1 MKKIGIVNS
10 GGDTQAINAVI
21 ASAVKY
27 GLGKDFKF
35 IGFIKGWE
43 GILDMEY
50 MELGMEQIR
59 GISHLGGTI
68 LHSVNKGRFAG
79 KGGDA
84 GDANSI
90 PDEILHLAKKN
101 LETLKIDTLIVIGGD
116 GTLSGAMQL
125 EKLGVKIVGVPKT
138 IDNDLAGVDMTFGFS
153 SAVEIGVEALDRIH
167 TTAVSHDRVMFVET
181 MGRHVGWIPLYAGL
195 AGGADVILIPEIEF
209 SYDGLVR
216 FLSWRKK
223 IGRNYS
229 VVVVSEG
236 AKAKNEK
243 IATKENVDGRPEVIL
258 GGISEQI
265 MNRLNQMAPG
275 EFEMRNVVLGH
286 TQRGGSPNAED
297 RILAKSYGVAAVD
310 AVINKKFGQMV
321 AYVGGKMKTVPIED
335 AVDKLKKV
343 TDEDLIFQSAKKL
356 GVYFGE

>member
-1 MKKIGIVNS
+1 MKKIGIINS

-21 ASAVKY
+21 ASIVRY
-27 GLGKDFKF
+27 GVTKDFKF
-35 IGFIKGWE
+35 VGFIKGWE

-50 MELGMEQIR
+50 MDLGVEQIR

-79 KGGDA
+79 KGGSE
-84 GDANSI
+84 GDFNKI
-90 PDEILHLAKKN
+90 PDEILDLAQKN

-116 GTLSGAMQL
+116 GTLSGALQL
-125 EKLGVKIVGVPKT
+125 VDRGINIVGVPKT
-138 IDNDLAGVDMTFGFS
+138 IDNDLDFVDMTFGFS
-153 SAVEIGVEALDRIH
+153 SAVDIAVEALDRIH

-181 MGRHVGWIPLYAGL
+181 MGRHVGWIPLHAGL
-195 AGGADVILIPEIEF
+195 AGGADAILIPEIEF
-209 SYDGLVR
+209 DYKELVR
-216 FLSWRKK
+216 YLGWRKK

-236 AKAKNEK
+236 AKAKNE
-243 IATKENVDGRPEVIL
+243 AVSTKENVDGKPEVRL
-258 GGISEQI
+258 GGISDQI
-265 MNRLNQMAPG
+265 MQRIEELAPG

-297 RILAKSYGVAAVD
+297 RVLAKSYGVAAVD
-310 AVINKKFGQMV
+310 AVLNKKFGEMICYR
-321 AYVGGKMKTVPIED
+321 AGKMETISIAK
-335 AVDKLKKV
+335 AVEHLKKV
-343 TDEDLIFQSAKKL
+343 TKDNLVFDTAKKL

>member
-21 ASAVKY
+21 ASIVKY
-27 GLGKDFKF
+27 GLSKDYKF
-35 IGFIKGWE
+35 VGFIKGWE
-43 GILDMEY
+43 GILDMECID
-50 MELGMEQIR
+50 LGIEQIR

-79 KGGDA
+79 KGGSE
-84 GDANSI
+84 GDFNKI
-90 PDEILHLAKKN
+90 PDDILNLAKKN
-101 LETLKIDTLIVIGGD
+101 LETLKIDSLIVIGGD
-116 GTLSGAMQL
+116 GTLSGALQL
-125 EKLGVKIVGVPKT
+125 VDLGIDIVGVPKT
-138 IDNDLAGVDMTFGFS
+138 IDNDLDLVDMTFGFS
-153 SAVEIGVEALDRIH
+153 SAVEIGVEALDRVH

-209 SYDGLVR
+209 DYEGLIR
-216 FLSWRKK
+216 YLAWRKK

-243 IATKENVDGRPEVIL
+243 IATLENKEGRPEVRL
-258 GGISEQI
+258 GGISDQI
-265 MNRLNQMAPG
+265 MRRIEELAPG

-297 RILAKSYGVAAVD
+297 RILAKSYGVAAMD
-310 AVINKKFGQMV
+310 AVIHKKFGELV
-321 AYVGGKMKTVPIED
+321 CYRNGKMETVKIEK
-335 AVDKLKKV
+335 AVEHLKKITKDNLV
-343 TDEDLIFQSAKKL
+343 FDTAKKL

>member
-1 MKKIGIVNS
+1 
-10 GGDTQAINAVI
+10 
-21 ASAVKY
+21 
-27 GLGKDFKF
+27 
-35 IGFIKGWE
+35 IKGWE

-50 MELGMEQIR
+50 IELGMEQIR

-84 GDANSI
+84 GDANTIS
-90 PDEILHLAKKN
+90 DEILNLAKKN

-125 EKLGVKIVGVPKT
+125 EKVGVKIVGVPKT
-138 IDNDLAGVDMTFGFS
+138 IDNDLDGVDMTFGFS
-153 SAVEIGVEALDRIH
+153 TAVDIGVEALDRVH

-209 SYDGLVR
+209 SYEGLVR
-216 FLSWRKK
+216 YLGWRKK

-243 IATKENVDGRPEVIL
+243 IATKENVDGKPEARL
-258 GGISEQI
+258 GGISDQI
-265 MNRLNQMAPG
+265 MQRITEMAPG

-286 TQRGGSPNAED
+286 TQRGGTPNAED
-297 RILAKSYGVAAVD
+297 RTLAKSYGVAAMD
-310 AVINKKFGQMV
+310 AVIEKKFGTMV
-321 AYVGGKMKTVPIED
+321 AYVNGKMTTIPIEK

-343 TDEDLIFQSAKKL
+343 TEDDLMFQTAKKL